1 MYLPDATIYFQR
13 LHLAFVFPVQVR
25 QGTQPG
31 EKVVLRGKGWSLWFH
46 LRQTPLSEIT
56 LSITHTFPLFFCRN
70 KGEKFFVVW
79 ESLCSLQHQSPNVC
93 LFASRPISSSTKEK
107 RIEEKKNELSKLA
120 FYFVCA
126 LAGSWHHGNG
136 SWWRSSIKRRAT
148 MWRELLL
155 PLDEISALLIHRL
168 LAHIIS
174 QIALLEGCIPHAC
187 L

>member
-13 LHLAFVFPVQVR
+13 LHLAFVLPVQVR

-93 LFASRPISSSTKEK
+93 LFASTNFQFHERKENTPRRKEK
-107 RIEEKKNELSKLA
+107 WTLKIGIL
-120 FYFVCA
+120 FCVC
-126 LAGSWHHGNG
+126 SC
-136 SWWRSSIKRRAT
+136 
-148 MWRELLL
+148 RELTPRQRELMEEFDKEESNDVARVAAASGWNFCS
-155 PLDEISALLIHRL
+155 PYS
-168 LAHIIS
+168 
-174 QIALLEGCIPHAC
+174 
-187 L
+187 